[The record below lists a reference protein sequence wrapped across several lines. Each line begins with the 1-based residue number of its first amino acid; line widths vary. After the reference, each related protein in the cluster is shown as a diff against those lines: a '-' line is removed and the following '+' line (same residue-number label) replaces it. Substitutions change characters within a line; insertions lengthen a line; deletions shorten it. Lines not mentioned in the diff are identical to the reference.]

1 MEDYKD
7 YIEDTVRMSSPLYHQ
22 AYPALLAMAAYVY
35 SCDKDDEFNKF
46 IDGYA
51 NNTYEFTTN
60 QKVNYNQMKEAF
72 QEWLKTKE
80 VAA

>member
-1 MEDYKD
+1 
-7 YIEDTVRMSSPLYHQ
+7 
-22 AYPALLAMAAYVY
+22 MAAYVY

-46 IDGYA
+46 ISGYA
-51 NNTYEFTTN
+51 NNTYEFTTDQN
-60 QKVNYNQMKEAF
+60 VNYSNMKNAF